1 MLKNCISATDR
12 EASIVSTLQSS
23 CYKNLC
29 ADLLLDGKGLNGRL
43 WIGAPWSGPGYC
55 AATATSP
62 GNNWFSLELA
72 LPHKISRVQIIPR
85 LDCFPGCKKF
95 AQNIR
100 ITIGIS
106 KFYYDPDEPLCL
118 PEIPQLVM
126 KEGFT
131 DYICDP
137 PQDKGKFVKISR
149 KGDAL
154 NLCEVKIF
162 TLTDDT
168 TTAKVEL

>member
-85 LDCFPGCKKF
+85 LDCFPRCKAF
-95 AQNIR
+95 AEDIR
-100 ITIGIS
+100 ITNGPS
-106 KFYYDPDEPLCL
+106 KLQPWYRVTIWVNIIYSTPNCLSALYRTNFYYFVLSFYYFKANL
-118 PEIPQLVM
+118 AHNIP
-126 KEGFT
+126 K
-131 DYICDP
+131 
-137 PQDKGKFVKISR
+137 S
-149 KGDAL
+149 
-154 NLCEVKIF
+154 N
-162 TLTDDT
+162 
-168 TTAKVEL
+168 